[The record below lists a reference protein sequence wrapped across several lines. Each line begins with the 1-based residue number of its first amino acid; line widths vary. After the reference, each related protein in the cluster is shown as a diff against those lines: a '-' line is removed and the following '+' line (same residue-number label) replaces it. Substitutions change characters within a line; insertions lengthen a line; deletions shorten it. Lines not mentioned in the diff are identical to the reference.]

1 MTMSDKVKFQL
12 SDDIAILTID
22 DGKANALSHEVIGAL
37 NAALDRAVEEAKA
50 VVIAGRPGMLSA
62 GFDLGVM
69 KSGPEAM
76 RNLVTA
82 GAEFLLRLY
91 TFPKPIVV
99 ACTGHAMAA
108 GALLLLAADFR
119 IGIQGEF
126 KIALPEVSIG
136 MPLPIFGVE
145 LARTRLAPPFL
156 ERATAQA
163 EIFDPE
169 TALQIGFLDR
179 LSAPALVND
188 DAMAEAGRLAKI
200 SDPAFE
206 KTRET
211 IRGASVRHIRQTL
224 KADIAGT
231 TLG

>member
-1 MTMSDKVKFQL
+1 MSDKVTYQL
-12 SDDIAILTID
+12 SGDIAVLTID
-22 DGKANALSHEVIGAL
+22 DGKANALSHEVIESL
-37 NAALDRAVEEAKA
+37 NAGLDRAVEESKA

-76 RNLVTA
+76 QNLVTE

-91 TFPKPIVV
+91 TFPKPVV
-99 ACTGHAMAA
+99 AACTGHAMAA

-119 IGIQGEF
+119 VGVQGEF
-126 KIALPEVSIG
+126 KIGLPEVSIG

-156 ERATAQA
+156 ERATSQA

-179 LSAPALVND
+179 LSAAATVID
-188 DAMAEAGRLAKI
+188 DAVTEAGRLAKI
-200 SDPAFE
+200 TGPAFA

-211 IRGASVRHIRQTL
+211 IRGASIRHIRETL
-224 KADIAGT
+224 EADIAGT

>member
-1 MTMSDKVKFQL
+1 MTEKVRFQL
-12 SDDIAILTID
+12 SNEIAVLTID
-22 DGKANALSHEVIGAL
+22 DGKANALSHEVIKTL
-37 NAALDRAVEEAKA
+37 NTGLDQATEHAKA

-76 RNLVTA
+76 QGLVTA
-82 GAEFLLRLY
+82 GADFLLRLY
-91 TFPKPIVV
+91 TFPKPVVV

-108 GALLLLAADFR
+108 GALLLLSADWR
-119 IGIQGEF
+119 IGVEGEF
-126 KIALPEVSIG
+126 KIGLPEVSIG

-145 LARTRLAPPFL
+145 LARTRLATPFL

-163 EIFDPE
+163 EVFDPK
-169 TALQIGFLDR
+169 TAVQVGFLDR
-179 LSAPALVND
+179 LTAASTIID
-188 DAMAEAGRLAKI
+188 DAVAKAGRLAKLGGL
-200 SDPAFE
+200 AFE

-211 IRGASVRHIRQTL
+211 LRGASVRHIRETL
-224 KADIAGT
+224 NADIAGT